1 MNVVLPY
8 DLKQWAT
15 HNNYKLMIIYGGFYY
30 ATR

>member
-1 MNVVLPY
+1 MWPSPT
-8 DLKQWAT
+8 DLEQWAA